1 MVLIP
6 WNTAPRTMA
15 STAHTIIS
23 SSSVKPPCHR
33 ADLCGK
39 VLLFISLFT
48 IHSLVNDCAYGGRD
62 RKKHR
67 YSAAPCGKLP
77 RRDRQLGG
85 VALRVH
91 QHHIPANLVDI
102 AVTRLVV
109 HGVTDGSRGREHGS
123 SCGPVDVPYICR
135 KGSCARRV

>member
-48 IHSLVNDCAYGGRD
+48 IHSLVNDRAYGSRQ

-91 QHHIPANLVDI
+91 HHHVPANLVYI
-102 AVTRLVV
+102 AIAGLVV
-109 HGVTDGSRGREHGS
+109 HGITDGSSGCESPVSRL
-123 SCGPVDVPYICR
+123 GPVNVAHICR
-135 KGSCARRV
+135 KGS